1 MMRKT
6 VLFISS
12 LILIGAATASEST
25 PVEVVQSASDE
36 MLAALDGKRDY
47 YREHPDEVYPVIDKI
62 LLPRFDRTFAAQQVL
77 KKHWRTATPEQ
88 RERFIEAFYRL
99 LMKNYAAR
107 VVDFQKDQLRILPA
121 RAEATGPIDK
131 VQTEVVLDDGTT
143 ARVDYVLRQKDGAWR
158 VFDVYV
164 EGVSYVVSYREEFN
178 TEISQK
184 GLEATIERLEAD
196 AAKEGPCCAETETKT

>member
-6 VLFISS
+6 LVFVTGLM
-12 LILIGAATASEST
+12 LMAAATASEST

-47 YREHPDEVYPVIDKI
+47 YRENPDEVYPVIDRI

-77 KKHWRTATPEQ
+77 KKHWRNATPEQ
-88 RERFIEAFYRL
+88 RERFIEAFYRV

-107 VVDFQKDQLRILPA
+107 VVDFQKDQLHILPT
-121 RAEATGPIDK
+121 RAEASGPIEK
-131 VQTEVVLDDGTT
+131 VQTEVTLDDGTT
-143 ARVDYVLRQKDGAWR
+143 ARVDYVLREKDGVWR

-196 AAKEGPCCAETETKT
+196 AAKEGDSSAET

>member
-1 MMRKT
+1 MTMMRKT
-6 VLFISS
+6 VLFISG
-12 LILIGAATASEST
+12 LILMGAATASEST
-25 PVEVVQSASDE
+25 PVDVVQSASDE
-36 MLAALDGKRDY
+36 MLAALEGKRDY
-47 YREHPDEVYPVIDKI
+47 YREHPDEVYPVIDRI

-99 LMKNYAAR
+99 LMKSYAAR

-121 RAEATGPIDK
+121 RAEATGPIEK
-131 VQTEVVLDDGTT
+131 VQTEVTLDDGTT
-143 ARVDYVLRQKDGAWR
+143 ARVDYVLRQKDGEWR

-178 TEISQK
+178 TEIGQK

-196 AAKEGPCCAETETKT
+196 AAKEGPCCADTET

>member
-1 MMRKT
+1 MTMMRKT

-196 AAKEGPCCAETETKT
+196 AAKEGPCCAET

>member
-1 MMRKT
+1 MTMMRKT

-131 VQTEVVLDDGTT
+131 VQTEVVPDDGTT

-196 AAKEGPCCAETETKT
+196 AAKEGPCCAET